1 VAVANEK
8 TLHDLEFDRLKDVVK
23 EYASSSLGQESV
35 ASLDPLTDRE
45 TIEQGMA
52 EVSEAISYLNR
63 YSRFS
68 LGGVEDIAPLLAQA
82 EEQSFLSGESLLLV
96 LRTIDAT
103 QQIRTRLTTAD
114 EVDVIK
120 RYAARLFDGSSLAK
134 RIRRA
139 IDEGGEVRDD
149 ASPALRD
156 LTRKQRTLEA
166 RIEKKLRAT
175 IDRNPELISEPVLTR
190 RNGRLVIPIKSGAI
204 GQMEA
209 IVHDRSATGQTLYAE
224 PSALVPDNN
233 ALAQLSGEIRDERVR
248 ILRELSKAFVEKR
261 APLLRDRSILAHLD
275 SLFARASYAI
285 SNRCAFPRLSTRIAL
300 QDARHPLLNVDRV
313 VPISLSMGGSL
324 RMAVITGPN
333 TGGKTV
339 TLKTIGLMT
348 LMTQAI
354 IPIPASPDSE
364 IRIVSKIRSDIGD
377 EQSISQ
383 NLSTFSAHMKN
394 IVTILREADD
404 DSLILLDELGAG
416 TDPQEGAAL
425 GLSII
430 EALLESEALVAIS
443 THLTPLKFFAIRHP
457 EVKTASMEFDVRT
470 LSPTFRV
477 VEGVPGKSNAFVIA
491 ERLGLSSD
499 LVNRA
504 RSFLSKG
511 EIRAE
516 DIIEELQRERQTMI
530 RHRQKAEQELAAA
543 ERMKQAYREKIEAF
557 EQEKEGTLSSRT
569 RELDTFLRNSQAHV
583 ENLLAQLN
591 ATRDDE
597 AARAAYRELVR
608 IRQELQ
614 QKDTRVGDTR
624 VGDTRVGDV
633 RVSLGKESAQA
644 SSESLRVGQTVHV
657 RSLDADGQVMH
668 ILPHGKVAVD
678 LAGVRLLTDIKDI
691 EPSKGRKRDRAKAE
705 SHQAIRTRSSS
716 VPLQL
721 NVRGMTVAEAMRDV
735 EIYLDQLLLADI
747 KHASILHGKGTGAL
761 RDAIRDYL
769 SSSSLITS
777 CGAGTPR
784 EGGDGITVFTIGG
797 D

>member
-1 VAVANEK
+1 MAVANEK

-120 RYAARLFDGSSLAK
+120 HYAQRLFDGSSLAK

-339 TLKTIGLMT
+339 TLKTIGLLT

-394 IVTILREADD
+394 IVTILREAGD

-657 RSLDADGQVMH
+657 RSVDADGQVMH

-678 LAGVRLLTDIKDI
+678 LAGVRLSTDIKDI
-691 EPSKGRKRDRAKAE
+691 DLSKRTKKDLVKVESYQALKA
-705 SHQAIRTRSSS
+705 RPGS

>member
-1 VAVANEK
+1 VVVANEK
-8 TLHDLEFDRLKDVVK
+8 TLHDLEFDRLKSMVK
-23 EYASSSLGQESV
+23 EYASSSLGEEAV

-45 TIEQGMA
+45 AIATGMA
-52 EVSEAISYLNR
+52 EVNEAISYLNR
-63 YSRFS
+63 YGRFS
-68 LGGVEDIAPLLAQA
+68 LGGVEDIAHLLSRA
-82 EEQSFLSGESLLLV
+82 EEQPFLDGESLLLV

-103 QQIRTRLTTAD
+103 QQIRTRLTAAE

-134 RIRRA
+134 HIRRA

-149 ASPALRD
+149 ASPTLRD

-204 GQMEA
+204 GQLEA

-248 ILRELSKAFVEKR
+248 ILRELTQAFVEKR

-285 SNRCAFPRLSTRIAL
+285 SNRCGFPRLSTRISL
-300 QDARHPLLNVDRV
+300 KNARHPLLNVDRV
-313 VPISLSMGGSL
+313 VPISLSIGGSM
-324 RMAVITGPN
+324 RMTVITGPN

-339 TLKTIGLMT
+339 TLKTLGLLT

-364 IRIVSKIRSDIGD
+364 IRVVSKIRSDIGD

-394 IVTILREADD
+394 IVSILRQADD

-430 EALLESEALVAIS
+430 ESLLESEALVAIS

-477 VEGVPGKSNAFVIA
+477 VEGVPGRSNSFVIA
-491 ERLGLSSD
+491 QRLGLPAG
-499 LVNRA
+499 LVKRA

-516 DIIEELQRERQTMI
+516 DIIEELQRERQIMV

-543 ERMKQAYREKIEAF
+543 DRLKQTYQEKVEAF
-557 EQEKEGTLSSRT
+557 EEEKESTLSSRT
-569 RELDTFLRNSQAHV
+569 RELDAFLRDSQAQV
-583 ENLLAQLN
+583 EKLLAQMN
-591 ATRDDE
+591 AARDDE
-597 AARAAYRELVR
+597 AAREAYRELVR

-614 QKDTRVGDTR
+614 EKDTRVGDTR
-624 VGDTRVGDV
+624 VRDRH
-633 RVSLGKESAQA
+633 VSIGEDSAHP
-644 SSESLRVGQTVHV
+644 SPESLHVGQTVHV
-657 RSLDADGQVMH
+657 CSVDADGQVMH
-668 ILPHGKVAVD
+668 ILPHGKVSVD
-678 LAGVRLLTDIKDI
+678 ISGVRLSTDINDL
-691 EPSKGRKRDRAKAE
+691 EPSKRRKRAHAKAE
-705 SHQAIRTRSSS
+705 SSHALKAHFGN

-721 NVRGMTVAEAMRDV
+721 NVRGMTVAAAMRDV
-735 EIYLDQLLLADI
+735 EIYLDRLLLSDI
-747 KHASILHGKGTGAL
+747 KRASILHGKGTGAL
-761 RDAIRDYL
+761 RDAIRNYL
-769 SSSSLITS
+769 SSSSFITS
-777 CGAGTPR
+777 CGPGTPR
-784 EGGDGITVFTIGG
+784 EGGEGITVFTISG

>member
-1 VAVANEK
+1 MAVANEK

-23 EYASSSLGQESV
+23 EYASSSLGEEAV
-35 ASLDPLTDRE
+35 ALLEPTTDRGA
-45 TIEQGMA
+45 IEAGMN

-68 LGGVEDIAPLLAQA
+68 LGGVEDIAPLLSNA
-82 EEQSFLSGESLLLV
+82 EEQSFLDGQSLLLV

-103 QQIRTRLTTAD
+103 QQIRTRLVTAD
-114 EVDVIK
+114 EIDLLK
-120 RYAARLFDGSSLAK
+120 RYAQRLFDGSSLAK

-149 ASPALRD
+149 ASPALRE
-156 LTRKQRTLEA
+156 LTRKHRTLEA
-166 RIEKKLRAT
+166 RIEKKLRT
-175 IDRNPELISEPVLTR
+175 TMDRNAELISEAVITR

-204 GQMEA
+204 GDMQA

-233 ALAQLSGEIRDERVR
+233 MLAQLTGEIRDERTR
-248 ILRELSKAFVEKR
+248 ILRELTEALKEKR
-261 APLLRDRSILAHLD
+261 TPLLRDRSILAHLD

-285 SNRCAFPRLSTRIAL
+285 SNRCGFPRISNRISL
-300 QDARHPLLNVDRV
+300 RDARHPLLSVDRV
-313 VPISLSMGGSL
+313 VPIALSIGGTM
-324 RMAVITGPN
+324 RMTVITGPN

-339 TLKTIGLMT
+339 TLKTIGLLT

-354 IPIPASPDSE
+354 IPIPASADSE
-364 IRIVSKIRSDIGD
+364 IRVVSKIRSDIGD

-383 NLSTFSAHMKN
+383 NLSTFSAHMSN
-394 IVTILREADD
+394 IVSILREADD
-404 DSLILLDELGAG
+404 DCLILLDELGAG

-425 GLSII
+425 GLAII

-477 VEGVPGKSNAFVIA
+477 VEGVPGRSNAFVIA
-491 ERLGLSSD
+491 QRLGLSPN
-499 LVNRA
+499 LVKHA

-516 DIIEELQRERQTMI
+516 DIIEELQRERQMMV
-530 RHRQKAEQELAAA
+530 RHRQKAEQDLASA
-543 ERMKQAYREKIEAF
+543 ENLKRAYQEKIEAF

-569 RELDTFLRNSQAHV
+569 RELEAFLRDSQAQV
-583 ENLLAQLN
+583 EKLLAQMN
-591 ATRDDE
+591 AAREDE
-597 AARAAYRELVR
+597 AAREAYRELVR

-614 QKDTRVGDTR
+614 EKDVRSSLGEESPSPSPESLHVGD
-624 VGDTRVGDV
+624 
-633 RVSLGKESAQA
+633 
-644 SSESLRVGQTVHV
+644 TVHV
-657 RSLDADGQVMH
+657 RSVNSDGQVMH
-668 ILPHGKVAVD
+668 ILPHGKVTID
-678 LAGVRLLTDIKDI
+678 LSGVRLTTDASDIK
-691 EPSKGRKRDRAKAE
+691 PSKQKKNRAK
-705 SHQAIRTRSSS
+705 TKSSPTLKAHFGS

-721 NVRGMTVAEAMRDV
+721 NVRAMTVAEAMRDV
-735 EIYLDQLLLADI
+735 EIYLDQLLLSDI
-747 KHASILHGKGTGAL
+747 KRASILHGKGTGAL
-761 RDAIRDYL
+761 RDAIRNYL
-769 SSSSLITS
+769 SSCSFITT
-777 CGAGTPR
+777 CGPGTPR
-784 EGGDGITVFTIGG
+784 EGGEGITVFTIGG

>member
-1 VAVANEK
+1 MAVANEK
-8 TLHDLEFDRLKDVVK
+8 TLHDLEFDRLKGLVK
-23 EYASSSLGQESV
+23 AYASSSLGEEAV
-35 ASLDPLTDRE
+35 ASLEPTTDRE
-45 TIEQGMA
+45 AIQAGIA
-52 EVSEAISYLNR
+52 EVDEAISYLNR

-68 LGGVEDIAPLLAQA
+68 LGGVEDIMPLLSRA
-82 EEQSFLSGESLLLV
+82 EEQSLLDGASLLLV
-96 LRTIDAT
+96 LRTIDST
-103 QQIRTRLTTAD
+103 QQIRTRLIAAE
-114 EVDVIK
+114 EVNLLK
-120 RYAARLFDGSSLAK
+120 RYAQRLFNGLSLAK

-149 ASPALRD
+149 ASPTLRD
-156 LTRKQRTLEA
+156 LTRKYRTLEA

-175 IDRNPELISEPVLTR
+175 MDRNAEMISEQVITR

-204 GQMEA
+204 GAMQA

-233 ALAQLSGEIRDERVR
+233 MLAQLASEIRDERTR
-248 ILRELSKAFVEKR
+248 ILRELTQALKEKR
-261 APLLRDRSILAHLD
+261 ASLLRDRSILAHLD

-285 SNRCAFPRLSTRIAL
+285 SNRCAFPRLANRIAL
-300 QDARHPLLNVDRV
+300 RNARHPLLNVDRV
-313 VPISLSMGGSL
+313 VPISLSIGGTM
-324 RMAVITGPN
+324 RMTVITGPN

-339 TLKTIGLMT
+339 TLKTIGLLT

-364 IRIVSKIRSDIGD
+364 IRVVSKIRSDIGD

-394 IVTILREADD
+394 IVSILRDADD
-404 DSLILLDELGAG
+404 DCLILLDELGAG

-477 VEGVPGKSNAFVIA
+477 VEGVPGRSNAFVIA
-491 ERLGLSSD
+491 QQLGLPPD
-499 LVNRA
+499 LVKRA

-516 DIIEELQRERQTMI
+516 DIIEELQRERQTML
-530 RHRQKAEQELAAA
+530 RHRRKAEQELDAAN
-543 ERMKQAYREKIEAF
+543 RLKQTYQEKIEAF
-557 EQEKEGTLSSRT
+557 EEEKEGTLSSRT
-569 RELDTFLRNSQAHV
+569 REIDSFLRNSQAQV
-583 ENLLAQLN
+583 EKLLAQLN
-591 ATRDDE
+591 AERDDE
-597 AARAAYRELVR
+597 AARAAYRELVK
-608 IRQELQ
+608 IRQELRE
-614 QKDTRVGDTR
+614 KGSRVGNTRVNLSEEA
-624 VGDTRVGDV
+624 
-633 RVSLGKESAQA
+633 SLLSA
-644 SSESLRVGQTVHV
+644 ESLHVGQTVHV
-657 RSLDADGQVMH
+657 RSVNADGEVMH
-668 ILPHGKVAVD
+668 ILPHGKVTVD
-678 LAGVRLLTDIKDI
+678 LSGVHLSTDISDLEPTKRKKKDRVRT
-691 EPSKGRKRDRAKAE
+691 ESSPALKARF
-705 SHQAIRTRSSS
+705 AS

-721 NVRGMTVAEAMRDV
+721 NVRGMTVAAAMRDV
-735 EIYLDQLLLADI
+735 EIYLDRLLLSDI

-761 RDAIRDYL
+761 RDAIRSYL
-769 SSSSLITS
+769 SSCSFISSF
-777 CGAGTPR
+777 GPGTPR
-784 EGGDGITVFTIGG
+784 EGGEGITVFTIRE